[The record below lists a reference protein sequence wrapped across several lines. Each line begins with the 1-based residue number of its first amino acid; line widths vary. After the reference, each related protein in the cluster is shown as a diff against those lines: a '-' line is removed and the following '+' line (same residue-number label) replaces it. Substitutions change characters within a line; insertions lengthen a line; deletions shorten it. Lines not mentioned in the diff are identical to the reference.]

1 MLLAS
6 PNQRKASETVSLKTY
21 KSSARKYRST
31 KQLLGEYQ
39 RQIQFDFVRLLESL
53 LDSHSLSDVARRTG
67 YGVTYLCLLRYGKRM
82 ATIDVF
88 ESLIALAEGRKNERK
103 RKSPAKP

>member
-6 PNQRKASETVSLKTY
+6 PNQRKASETVSLKQY

-31 KQLLGEYQ
+31 KKLLGAYH
-39 RQIQFDFVRLLESL
+39 RQIHSDCVSLLESL
-53 LDSHSLSDVARRTG
+53 LESHSLRDVASRTG
-67 YGVTYLCLLRYGKRM
+67 YSNTYFCLLRHGQKM

-103 RKSPAKP
+103 RKIPTKP

>member
-6 PNQRKASETVSLKTY
+6 PNQRKASEPVSLKQC

-31 KQLLGEYQ
+31 KQLLGAYH
-39 RQIQFDFVRLLESL
+39 RQIHSDCVNLIESL
-53 LDSHSLSDVARRTG
+53 LENHSLRDLASRTG
-67 YGVTYLCLLRYGKRM
+67 YSNTYLCLLRHGQKM

-88 ESLIALAEGRKNERK
+88 ESLIALAEGCRNERK
-103 RKSPAKP
+103 RKSLSKP

>member
-6 PNQRKASETVSLKTY
+6 PSQRKASETVSLKTY

-31 KQLLGEYQ
+31 EKLLGEYQ
-39 RQIQFDFVRLLESL
+39 RQIHSDFVRLLESL
-53 LDSHSLSDVARRTG
+53 LESHSLRDVASRTG
-67 YGVTYLCLLRYGKRM
+67 YSNTYLCLLRYGQKM

-103 RKSPAKP
+103 RKSPSKP